1 MTLLS
6 QSRVICESLGATLA
20 EIESEGESDAVLAH
34 LYEIVAGEGVFYN
47 DIW

>member
-1 MTLLS
+1 MTLNHT
-6 QSRVICESLGATLA
+6 SRLICESMGATLA